1 MARANP
7 WLDLVRAAAI
17 ALVLA
22 RHGYREIHEGD
33 PGFAGTLMLNGWVG
47 VDLFFVL
54 SGYLIARQLTREL
67 GPGFDF
73 GRYLVRRALRI
84 VPSYLAV
91 LALIVLGF
99 FPLFEV
105 ELRNLG
111 WRLLYHLLFLQ
122 DYLAADFNVVFWS
135 LAVEEKF
142 YLLAPFLIRIVQHA
156 PPRRQLALLAAV
168 ALVSPALRAI
178 SFGLLQPADYEV
190 FFRLLRSPFHTCLEP
205 LAAGVAI
212 AAAEAG
218 GLLARLAGRGRA
230 MLAAGGAG
238 LVLWLGSHEFLGTLD
253 GSDAVVRPAINALLC
268 GVVTLGAVLL
278 AGAPMPLAAA
288 AAAVA
293 RLSYALYLVHFPLL
307 PLAVALAGASAA
319 GFWAVYL
326 GLSGL
331 AAVTLHVGIERPFLI
346 YRDRLRDAWRPRTS

>member
-1 MARANP
+1 MGRANP

-22 RHGYREIHEGD
+22 RHGYRAIQDGD
-33 PGFAGTLMLNGWVG
+33 PGLAGTLMLNGWVG

-73 GRYLVRRALRI
+73 GRYLLRRALRI

-91 LALIVLGF
+91 LTLIVLGA
-99 FPLFEV
+99 FPLFDAD
-105 ELRNLG
+105 LRSLG

-122 DYLAADFNVVFWS
+122 DYLASDFNVAFWS

-142 YLLAPFLIRIVQHA
+142 YLLAPLLIRLVQHQ
-156 PPRRQLALLAAV
+156 PPGRQLAALATV
-168 ALVSPALRAI
+168 ALVSPAVRGI
-178 SFGLLQPADYEV
+178 SFGLLQPADYEE
-190 FFRLLRSPFHTCLEP
+190 FFRLLRSPFHACLEP

-212 AAAEAG
+212 ALAEAG
-218 GLLARLAGRGRA
+218 GLLARLAGRGRTV
-230 MLAAGGAG
+230 LLAGGAG
-238 LVLWLGSHEFLGTLD
+238 LVLWLCSHDFLATVG
-253 GSDAVVRPAINALLC
+253 GFDAVVRPGLNAVLCAI
-268 GVVTLGAVLL
+268 VTLGAVLL
-278 AGAPMPLAAA
+278 AGAPMPLAPA

-307 PLAVALAGASAA
+307 PLSVTLAGASAA
-319 GFWAVYL
+319 GFWAAYL
-326 GLSGL
+326 GLSL
-331 AAVTLHVGIERPFLI
+331 AAALALHLGVERPFLI
-346 YRDRLRDAWRPRTS
+346 YRDRLRDTWRPRTS